1 MLLKFF
7 FFEEFGFKY
16 SFLKIKN
23 SAEME
28 TLTEMKLTNM
38 FQSSLVNEICKVNKR
53 RINHFNYLRSSL

>member
-28 TLTEMKLTNM
+28 TIKWNEANQYVSVLFGKWDL
-38 FQSSLVNEICKVNKR
+38 QSKQEKN
-53 RINHFNYLRSSL
+53 